1 MARELPEEPNTM
13 NVSTHTEGAASHHGA
28 PGPTHEIATPEARLR
43 ILETMMLIRAYE
55 EQLVEFQRGGA
66 PGTCTSVGQ
75 EACAVGVVE
84 AFDGR
89 DRILTNHRSAGHLIA
104 RGADVGRMMAEV
116 LGRVD
121 GYCGGHSGS
130 LHISSRELGVVLTS
144 TIVGGELS
152 MAPGLALAQ
161 KMGQGA
167 PGGIVAVFFG
177 DGAACEGIFHES
189 LNLAVQWQL
198 PLLFI
203 CENNQWQAFVHR
215 LETMPDRAIA
225 DWARSH
231 GLPTRSIDG
240 NAVEE
245 VYGAAARAVA
255 EIRASG
261 RPQFLELVTYRQRGH
276 FEPDD
281 QSYVDPAEL
290 AAWRQRDPIRRYREH
305 LLERRLIDPAGLAAM
320 ERRVRERIEA
330 AAAFAQ
336 GSAWPAPDRLTD
348 HVYA

>member
-1 MARELPEEPNTM
+1 M
-13 NVSTHTEGAASHHGA
+13 NLLTRATPAAAHHGA
-28 PGPTHEIATPEARLR
+28 CGPTRESTMTPKAWLHS
-43 ILETMMLIRAYE
+43 LETMMLIRAYE
-55 EQLVEFQRGGA
+55 EQLVEFQRAGA

-75 EACAVGVVE
+75 EACAVGVVD
-84 AFDGR
+84 ALDGR

-104 RGADVGRMMAEV
+104 RGADLGRMMAEV
-116 LGRVD
+116 LGRTD

-130 LHISSRELGVVLTS
+130 LHITSRELGVVLTS

-152 MAPGLALAQ
+152 LAPGIALAQ
-161 KMGQGA
+161 KMGQGE

-198 PLLFI
+198 PLLFV

-215 LETMPDRAIA
+215 LETMPDQAIS
-225 DWARSH
+225 DWARGH
-231 GLPTRSIDG
+231 GLPTRSVDG

-245 VYGAAARAVA
+245 VYAAAAQAVA

-281 QSYVDPAEL
+281 QSYVDAAER
-290 AAWRQRDPIRRYREH
+290 AAWRDRDPIKGCRKQV
-305 LLERRLIDPAGLAAM
+305 LAQGLIDPEGLAAL

-336 GSAWPAPDRLTD
+336 ASAWPAPERLTD